1 MKGRGLQIVH
11 IFGDSLWEYGGKV
24 YPNDGFQQNC
34 VVPIYPV
41 DDDEEPVEDEDVD
54 KVEEKDED
62 KDKEVPVEDKV
73 EENIEKEDEDDNK
86 GSKFFSDDE
95 DENDDT
101 PMLFEDDINFEE
113 DAPTQDVI
121 DSESISAMDEKLLKC
136 LLQACHTKLKDCDLP
151 IHAGVLYQ
159 TLMIP
164 CREKYLYIYLEMILL
179 MLNIHHIKKY

>member
-41 DDDEEPVEDEDVD
+41 DDDEEPAENEDVD
-54 KVEEKDED
+54 KAEEKVEEKSE
-62 KDKEVPVEDKV
+62 EPVENKI

-121 DSESISAMDEKLLKC
+121 DSESISVMDEKLLKC

-164 CREKYLYIYLEMILL
+164 CREKYFYIYLEMILL